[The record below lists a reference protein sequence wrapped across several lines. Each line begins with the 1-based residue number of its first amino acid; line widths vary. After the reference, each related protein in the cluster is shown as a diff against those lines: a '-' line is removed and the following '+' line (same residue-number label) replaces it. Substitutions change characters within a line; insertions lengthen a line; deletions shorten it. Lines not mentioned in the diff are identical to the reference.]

1 VIAYSRIPTL
11 AELVFFAVIF
21 IPVGIPMH
29 RCWLRFR
36 GELDENGLTLS
47 AVLWFC
53 GFAFFFVLMGFLAWM
68 CGLFNSK
75 R

>member
-1 VIAYSRIPTL
+1 
-11 AELVFFAVIF
+11 
-21 IPVGIPMH
+21 MH

-53 GFAFFFVLMGFLAWM
+53 GFAFFFFLMGFLAWM